1 MAVRAG
7 DYLFIGGLTSTD
19 DEGNEIHADDPAA
32 QMKRIYEILGSIL
45 PKSGGAPRDVVSE
58 TIDYNVSVDEFNET
72 LFPHRQAFYGEEG
85 PSVAGMEVVG
95 FTSPAIR
102 VETTAVA
109 YLPRQTDTRHCD
121 HAGSRISAPFGKI
134 LLAA

>member
-1 MAVRAG
+1 
-7 DYLFIGGLTSTD
+7 
-19 DEGNEIHADDPAA
+19 
-32 QMKRIYEILGSIL
+32 MKRIYEILGSTL

-58 TIDYNVSVDEFNET
+58 TIYYNVSVDEFNET
-72 LFPHRQAFYGEEG
+72 LFPHRQAFYGEDG

-109 YLPRQTDTRHCD
+109 YLPQ
-121 HAGSRISAPFGKI
+121 SN
-134 LLAA
+134 

>member
-1 MAVRAG
+1 MAKKPLFFHMLPEMEKHYCMSMAVRAG

-32 QMKRIYEILGSIL
+32 QMKRIYEILADIL
-45 PKSGGAPRDVVSE
+45 QKFGGTPRDVVSE
-58 TIDYNVSVDEFNET
+58 AIYYNVSADEFNET
-72 LFPHRQAFYGEEG
+72 LFPHRQAFYGEDG

-95 FTSPAIR
+95 FTSRAIR

-109 YLPRQTDTRHCD
+109 YLPQ
-121 HAGSRISAPFGKI
+121 SN
-134 LLAA
+134 